1 MIPVFKPTWTW
12 IWNFDISNIILYAL
26 IFLFLRQSKPK
37 FPHSFLSSNISQNT
51 QLSFVMPSKQGGT
64 QKPLKA
70 PKKERKELDE
80 DDLALKA
87 KLKAEKQALADFAAN
102 AKKKWRAC
110 LQFAK
115 KLRRPIS
122 SFLFLLI
129 FITFIPNTHSFLF
142 DSGKKRKMYC
152 LIFSFAGDLLSIQNI
167 FVQRKYSVYR
177 KESTNGRYASETTLI
192 LCRIESYLWQRTR
205 DSVENAYDSQSSNS
219 INRCE
224 LSCTRSPS
232 FLCQILEGGWSK

>member
-1 MIPVFKPTWTW
+1 MLRIFFFSYLWWFFHLKICIFINAFILAYKSKKNLLRLALSLTTLTIYYYLILLFFLCAFMIPVFKPTWTW

-152 LIFSFAGDLLSIQNI
+152 LIFSFVGDLLSIQNI
-167 FVQRKYSVYR
+167 FV
-177 KESTNGRYASETTLI
+177 
-192 LCRIESYLWQRTR
+192 
-205 DSVENAYDSQSSNS
+205 
-219 INRCE
+219 
-224 LSCTRSPS
+224 
-232 FLCQILEGGWSK
+232 